1 MVWESPIERSVKL
14 VCNTNAWIVVIQRSR
29 LWGISSI
36 VTVFVTR
43 RRTITPNSLADR
55 PLDGFEPIWSIG
67 QAPEFHYA
75 ADSTEVV
82 GLDYYG

>member
-1 MVWESPIERSVKL
+1 MHGSSLSNGRDYVWGYR
-14 VCNTNAWIVVIQRSR
+14 
-29 LWGISSI
+29 SI

-43 RRTITPNSLADR
+43 RRMITPNSLADH
-55 PLDGFEPIWSIG
+55 PLDGLEHIWIIG